1 MILMV
6 KMVSLNF
13 FIDTLNSWS
22 DPRLAKWA
30 TTVAGVYVGIPS
42 GYLPGSQQDRQSFY
56 QAALKNEPLT
66 GNILSY
72 AEVQFMLAEAAVRG
86 YINPS
91 GAKAY
96 YENGVNNAITHW
108 GLTVPAGHLLKP
120 GIAWVDAET
129 NEQKIKKIITQKY
142 FTYFFTDFQSWFE
155 YRRTGYPNLPIGPGA
170 QNNGVLP
177 TRLVYPV
184 SVQSLN
190 RVNYQAAVAAM
201 GADNMTTKV
210 WWDVN

>member
-1 MILMV
+1 
-6 KMVSLNF
+6 
-13 FIDTLNSWS
+13 
-22 DPRLAKWA
+22 
-30 TTVAGVYVGIPS
+30 
-42 GYLPGSQQDRQSFY
+42 
-56 QAALKNEPLT
+56 
-66 GNILSY
+66 
-72 AEVQFMLAEAAVRG
+72 MLAEAAVRG
-86 YINPS
+86 YINPT

-129 NEQKIKKIITQKY
+129 NQQKIKKIITQKY
-142 FTYFFTDFQSWFE
+142 YTYFFTDFQSWFE